1 MFCFIFSF
9 QEAAWVISNIV
20 AGSLQHKQ
28 LVFCSAI
35 LPALLHLLA
44 TSTFD
49 VRKEAAYALGNL
61 CVMPAGESKVPH
73 PIMDHLT
80 ILLERGCLPGF
91 INLVK
96 SPDVEASRLGLQ
108 FLELVNITIQSLNCH
123 TLSKFQFICVRDCL
137 YIHTYKHACIP
148 AVSVYIHA

>member
-1 MFCFIFSF
+1 LSF
-9 QEAAWVISNIV
+9 QEAAWVVSNIV

-28 LVFCSAI
+28 LVFYSAI

-61 CVMPAGESKVPH
+61 CVMPAGESKVPQ
-73 PIMDHLT
+73 PIMDHLK

-108 FLELVNITIQSLNCH
+108 FLELVRFAHESA
-123 TLSKFQFICVRDCL
+123 S
-137 YIHTYKHACIP
+137 
-148 AVSVYIHA
+148 